1 MFRTISRLARRTCRK
16 RNNETPSFAF
26 ASDGVYE
33 LSVLVIGTFL
43 SLSLETEGRVAARLK
58 DFGVFNDSHKASP
71 FGAGAVT
78 PSSMLK
84 GLVVLG
90 EKFSDLLRNFH
101 KASPF

>member
-1 MFRTISRLARRTCRK
+1 MVRTIFRRTRRTFWK
-16 RNNETPSFAF
+16 RNNKTPSLANTNV
-26 ASDGVYE
+26 GVYE
-33 LSVLVIGTFL
+33 WSVFVMD
-43 SLSLETEGRVAARLK
+43 SLFSLESKTEGRVAARLK

>member
-1 MFRTISRLARRTCRK
+1 MFRTIFRLTRRTCRK
-16 RNNETPSFAF
+16 NKETPSFAF

-33 LSVLVIGTFL
+33 WSVFVMD
-43 SLSLETEGRVAARLK
+43 SLFSLESETEGCVAARLK

-71 FGAGAVT
+71 FGAGAAT

-90 EKFSDLLRNFH
+90 EKFSDFLRNFH